1 MAQSYENK
9 LYIGTVLLERN
20 RWAAERKPSYAV
32 SDWQER
38 FREDGFDGMELWEN
52 HALLAD
58 EREQAALEAAGCVAI
73 VNSYIGFEDGD
84 EAEWKREAAAA
95 LVKRQRAPAVK
106 FNLGADPAQL
116 PVYIAN
122 VKRWAELLPSECRIL
137 CECHPGTVAEH
148 PDAAADILRR
158 FRDGPL
164 QAIVHPF
171 YCMGELED
179 WFKKLG
185 SAITHA
191 HVQLRDG
198 DNQFIRLSRRPELVK
213 DRLALMR
220 RLGFR
225 GSFTLE
231 FTEGVRVNED
241 QETLYEA
248 ALEDL
253 QILRNIWSGNP
264 S

>member
-9 LYIGTVLLERN
+9 LYIGTILLERN

-38 FREDGFDGMELWEN
+38 FCEDGFDGMELWEN

-58 EREQAALEAAGCVAI
+58 ERELSALEASGRVAI

-84 EAEWKREAAAA
+84 EAERKREAAAA
-95 LVKRQRAPAVK
+95 LVKRLRAPAVK

-122 VKRWAELLPSECRIL
+122 VKRWAELLPSDCRIL
-137 CECHPGTVAEH
+137 CECHPGTAAEH
-148 PDAAADILRR
+148 PDAAAEMLRR
-158 FRDGPL
+158 LGDGPF

-191 HVQLRDG
+191 HVQLRDE
-198 DNQFIRLSRRPELVK
+198 DNRFIRLSHRPELVK
-213 DRLALMR
+213 DRLAWMR
-220 RLGFR
+220 RMGFR

-231 FTEGVRVNED
+231 FAEGVRVNED
-241 QETLYEA
+241 RETLYES

-253 QILRNIWSGNP
+253 QILRNIWSENP

>member
-1 MAQSYENK
+1 MAKSYENK
-9 LYIGTVLLERN
+9 LCIGTILLERN
-20 RWAAERKPSYAV
+20 RWAAERQPSYAV
-32 SDWQER
+32 SDWQRR
-38 FREDGFDGMELWEN
+38 FQEDGFDGMELWEN

-58 EREQAALEAAGCVAI
+58 EREQSALEASSYVTI

-84 EAEWKREAAAA
+84 EAERKREEAAA
-95 LVKRQRAPAVK
+95 LVKRLRAPAVK

-122 VKRWAELLPSECRIL
+122 VKRWAEQLPADCRIL
-137 CECHPGTVAEH
+137 CECHPGTLAEH
-148 PDAAADILRR
+148 PDAAAEILRR
-158 FRDGPL
+158 FGDRSF

-171 YCMGELED
+171 CCLGELED
-179 WFKKLG
+179 WFKRLG

-191 HVQLRDG
+191 HVQLRDE
-198 DNQFIRLSRRPELVK
+198 DNHFIRVNRRPELVK

-220 RLGFR
+220 RMGFR

-231 FTEGVRVNED
+231 FTEGIHVNED
-241 QETLYEA
+241 REALYEA

-253 QILRNIWSGNP
+253 QILRNIWNGNP

>member
-20 RWAAERKPSYAV
+20 RWAAERMPSYAV

-38 FREDGFDGMELWEN
+38 FRGDGFDGMELWEN

-58 EREQAALEAAGCVAI
+58 EREQAALEASGHVAI

-84 EAEWKREAAAA
+84 EAERKREAAAA
-95 LVKRQRAPAVK
+95 LVKRMRAPAVK
-106 FNLGADPAQL
+106 FNLGADPARHR
-116 PVYIAN
+116 VYIAN

-148 PDAAADILRR
+148 PDAAAEMLLRLGDR
-158 FRDGPL
+158 PFE
-164 QAIVHPF
+164 AIVHPF
-171 YCMGELED
+171 YCLGELED

-198 DNQFIRLSRRPELVK
+198 DNQFIRLSRRPELVEG
-213 DRLALMR
+213 RLALMR
-220 RLGFR
+220 RMGFR

-241 QETLYEA
+241 REALYEA

-253 QILRNIWSGNP
+253 KILRNIWSGNP

>member
-9 LYIGTVLLERN
+9 LYIGTILLERN

-58 EREQAALEAAGCVAI
+58 EREQSALEASGSVAI

-84 EAEWKREAAAA
+84 EAERKREVAAA
-95 LVKRQRAPAVK
+95 LVKRLRAPAVK

-116 PVYIAN
+116 PIYIAN
-122 VKRWAELLPSECRIL
+122 VKRWAELLPTECRIL
-137 CECHPGTVAEH
+137 CECHPGTAAEH
-148 PDAAADILRR
+148 PDAAAEMLRR
-158 FRDGPL
+158 LGDGPF
-164 QAIVHPF
+164 QVIVHPF
-171 YCMGELED
+171 YCTGELED

-191 HVQLRDG
+191 HVQLRDE
-198 DNQFIRLSRRPELVK
+198 DNHFIGLSRRSELVK
-213 DRLALMR
+213 DRLALMKSM
-220 RLGFR
+220 GFR

-241 QETLYEA
+241 REALYEA
-248 ALEDL
+248 VLKDL

>member
-1 MAQSYENK
+1 MTQSYENK
-9 LYIGTVLLERN
+9 LYIGTILLERN

-38 FREDGFDGMELWEN
+38 FCEDGFDGMELWEN
-52 HALLAD
+52 HALLSD
-58 EREQAALEAAGCVAI
+58 ERELSELEASGRVAI

-84 EAEWKREAAAA
+84 EAERKREAAAA
-95 LVKRQRAPAVK
+95 LVKRLRAPAVK

-122 VKRWAELLPSECRIL
+122 VKRWAELLPSDCRIL
-137 CECHPGTVAEH
+137 CECHPGTAAEH
-148 PDAAADILRR
+148 PDAAADMLRR
-158 FRDGPL
+158 LGDGPF

-191 HVQLRDG
+191 HVQLRDE
-198 DNQFIRLSRRPELVK
+198 DNRFIRLSHRPELVK
-213 DRLALMR
+213 DQLAWMR
-220 RLGFR
+220 RMGFR

-241 QETLYEA
+241 RETLYES

-253 QILRNIWSGNP
+253 QILRNIWSENP